1 MEIIRGSPL
10 IAAGISF
17 HLVFGRN
24 PCAKSRD
31 SISAM
36 HLIPSTTEFYNKC
49 EDDNGNYQQN
59 EKEKQVYGD
68 FNLCKTSPR

>member
-17 HLVFGRN
+17 HLVFCRN

-31 SISAM
+31 FTSAM
-36 HLIPSTTEFYNKC
+36 RLIPLRTKFYNIG
-49 EDDNGNYQQN
+49 EGDNGNYQQN